1 MNETSTAPD
10 SDDTDSV
17 GTDPRSLDTEGSA
30 AEGVATDGSASESS
44 DSPDTAGSRSSA
56 RSASSHG
63 RRRARRRSSWLDYIV
78 TLVVALVIA
87 VLVKTFLI
95 QPFFIPS
102 TSMVPTL
109 ETDDKILVSKLTP
122 GVFDLERGDVVVF
135 EDSLGWIADDPGR
148 ADTARYK
155 VSKVLSYVGLAPDPG
170 EDHLVKRLIGMPGDH
185 VVCAEEGGPLQVN
198 GVTLDEPY
206 INPDN
211 GACQYAFDVTVP
223 DGKVWVMGDNR
234 FNSADSAY
242 HDHELMAAGQDPSA
256 AFVPES
262 DITGKAVVIMWPA
275 TRWTGLGGGEDTFAD
290 VPDPA

>member
-1 MNETSTAPD
+1 MNETSTDPGPD
-10 SDDTDSV
+10 DV
-17 GTDPRSLDTEGSA
+17 
-30 AEGVATDGSASESS
+30 ASEGAP
-44 DSPDTAGSRSSA
+44 SPDASPAEPRTASRASA

-63 RRRARRRSSWLDYIV
+63 RRRAARRSSWLDYLV

-87 VLVKTFLI
+87 VLVKTFLV

-185 VVCAEEGGPLQVN
+185 VVCSEAGGALQVN

-211 GACQYAFDVTVP
+211 GACAYAFDVTVP

-234 FNSADSAY
+234 FNSADSAAHY
-242 HDHELMAAGQDPSA
+242 NDYVTGGQDPSA

-262 DITGKAVVIMWPA
+262 DITGKAVVVMWPV
-275 TRWTGLGGGEDTFAD
+275 TRWTGLSGGEESFAD
-290 VPDPA
+290 VPDPS